1 MDNYTAPSIGSASKL
16 SDSPQHEDEKWL
28 AAGQSERGQI
38 FPRHQ
43 AEWCEVTKA
52 SFIHS
57 ILWKSRSCSTAPPPL
72 AVAHNGNNSGHL
84 MPTIYMSYTVL
95 IYSDIFIILSHLILI
110 TTLQKRYS
118 LTQQVFTYWM
128 LSRCARN
135 CVTGVSDIMTNLQ
148 TVEWNLQ
155 IPHSTEKENETGN

>member
-1 MDNYTAPSIGSASKL
+1 MCAI
-16 SDSPQHEDEKWL
+16 
-28 AAGQSERGQI
+28 
-38 FPRHQ
+38 
-43 AEWCEVTKA
+43 C
-52 SFIHS
+52 
-57 ILWKSRSCSTAPPPL
+57 
-72 AVAHNGNNSGHL
+72 
-84 MPTIYMSYTVL
+84 MSYTVL

-135 CVTGVSDIMTNLQ
+135 CVTGISDIMTNLQ

-155 IPHSTEKENETGN
+155 IPHSTEKESETGN